1 MLRTSRR
8 VLGVAMLLALAAG
21 TGPAGAQG
29 VWHGYIMRGQIVDV
43 DGQVVTLCVG
53 RADGAKPGQVLS
65 VVRFTRVAGVSKG
78 APPILRRD
86 DVGAVRIDA
95 VLDDH
100 FAQATVMSGSAAK
113 QDMVELSRK

>member
-1 MLRTSRR
+1 MLKTRRR
-8 VLGVAMLLALAAG
+8 VLGVAMALALAGA
-21 TGPAGAQG
+21 TGPAGARG
-29 VWHGYIMRGQIVDV
+29 VWHAYVMRGQIVDV

-53 RADGAKPGQVLS
+53 RADGAKPGQILT
-65 VVRFTRVAGVSKG
+65 VVRFTRMGGVSKG

-95 VLDDH
+95 VRDDH
-100 FAQATVMSGSAAK
+100 FAQATVMSGRAAK

>member
-1 MLRTSRR
+1 MLKTIGRAF
-8 VLGVAMLLALAAG
+8 GIAIPLALAVAA
-21 TGPAGAQG
+21 TPVGAQG
-29 VWHGYIMRGQIVDV
+29 VWHGYIMRGQIVER
-43 DGQVVTLCVG
+43 DGEVVTLCVG

-65 VVRFTRVAGVSKG
+65 VVRYKRMAGASKG

-86 DVGAVRIDA
+86 DVGVVRIDA

-100 FAQATVMSGSAAK
+100 FAQATVVSGSAAK

>member
-1 MLRTSRR
+1 MLETIRR
-8 VLGVAMLLALAAG
+8 LLGISMLLALAAAP
-21 TGPAGAQG
+21 GPAGARG

-43 DGQVVTLCVG
+43 DGGAVTLCVG

-65 VVRFTRVAGVSKG
+65 VVRYTRMAGVSHG
-78 APPILRRD
+78 APRILRRD
-86 DVGAVRIDA
+86 AVGAVRIEA

-100 FAQATVMSGSAAK
+100 FAEATVMSGSAAR